1 MPIFGNA
8 TNSRIH
14 ITSSLV
20 NCILSIE
27 ISFSCIYKKGGENMT
42 SYTLHQL
49 PMVLRYVA
57 SNNVSKVLQI
67 IDSEY
72 GKGIDSYNR
81 FLDKCRQC
89 NNDAYPSYLN

>member
-1 MPIFGNA
+1 M
-8 TNSRIH
+8 S
-14 ITSSLV
+14 
-20 NCILSIE
+20 
-27 ISFSCIYKKGGENMT
+27 

-57 SNNVSKVLQI
+57 PNNVSKVLQV

-81 FLDKCRQC
+81 FLDKCRQY